1 MNTEQL
7 GIDLGNLI
15 VETSDEST
23 KEIEDIINPLGTM
36 NMILFEYVAL
46 LLWLATQEES
56 IWGATNV
63 LPEEPCKRATNVAF
77 NVVFNAL
84 NKIDELRDDPE
95 FNMSK
100 FQDFIHDRF
109 DHYCAAWTDCP
120 TFEGDEEGDE
130 NFRRYFNLIVR
141 FIFCCF
147 ADKAKFLKLT
157 NEDNNV
163 ITNVLSDV
171 CHHSCIFVERVRSVL
186 SRY

>member
-7 GIDLGNLI
+7 GIELGNLI

-23 KEIEDIINPLGTM
+23 KELEDIISPLGTM

-46 LLWLATQEES
+46 LLWGATQEES

-100 FQDFIHDRF
+100 FQDFIHDRC
-109 DHYCAAWTDCP
+109 DHYTAAWYDYDYP
-120 TFEGDEEGDE
+120 TGEGDEKA
-130 NFRRYFNLIVR
+130 RRLLNV
-141 FIFCCF
+141 FICFIHCCF
-147 ADKAKFLKLT
+147 ADPAEFLKLP
-157 NEDNNV
+157 NEDKNGINNELLAV
-163 ITNVLSDV
+163 G
-171 CHHSCIFVERVRSVL
+171 HHYGSFAKRVRSVL